1 MIRLGLAV
9 AGATLIVD
17 QATKAYFYALLVEEG
32 RRAIEV
38 LPFFNLVTVWNYGIS
53 FGLFNTGSPYTA
65 YLLIAIALAIVA
77 ALGFWL
83 KSATHP
89 WIATALGLVMGGAI
103 GNVVDRLR
111 FGAVFDFLDFHA
123 LGWHWPAFNVADS
136 AITVGVLMLLIDALS
151 ERKAS
156 SK

>member
-77 ALGFWL
+77 EIHAFLHGLEGRPFSST
-83 KSATHP
+83 SA
-89 WIATALGLVMGGAI
+89 
-103 GNVVDRLR
+103 
-111 FGAVFDFLDFHA
+111 
-123 LGWHWPAFNVADS
+123 
-136 AITVGVLMLLIDALS
+136 
-151 ERKAS
+151 
-156 SK
+156 